1 MDEKGK
7 IIEIETILEYK
18 ENQVYIKK
26 NGYE

>member
-7 IIEIETILEYK
+7 IIEIDAILEYK